1 MIRAERFGK
10 ALDVQIREDGDLIQ
24 EYALITMALLDKIP
38 LKELLK
44 VVNKA
49 AEHKDDVKQ
58 LNDRQKSMFYLR
70 LMHILELNSLTI
82 DELCR
87 QESLSNKDQ
96 EDLKEGTIP
105 SIDGI
110 KQIAK
115 RFGLNFEYFF
125 GADKE

>member
-38 LKELLK
+38 LTELIK

-87 QESLSNKDQ
+87 QESLSDKDQ

-115 RFGLNFEYFF
+115 RFGLSFEYFF